1 MVNAKTQKPV
11 AALALVVACLAV
23 PLLSRAAAP
32 IQFAGA
38 IGGVVTNALGTPQ
51 MGASVVLYNRQER
64 VYEKALTDERGEFKF
79 AGLLPEL
86 YSIRVSLA
94 TFVPALK
101 RDILVQPGMRSVL
114 NVSLNTLFS
123 SIQIAYPPPE
133 NSSFMTDDWKWMLR
147 TAASTRPVLR
157 FTGDALGKDPGQS
170 SHASLF
176 SDTRGVLKLS
186 AGDGPMVTGIGNEA
200 DMGTAFALATSVLG
214 NNQLEVSGNLGY
226 GSQTGVP
233 VAAFRTSYSRGGSGG
248 PEVSVTM
255 RQLFL
260 PGRLGTAAT
269 GSESALPM
277 LRSVSASL
285 DDRTEL
291 TDELSL
297 QYGFTLDSV
306 SFGDHLSYFS
316 PYARLSYSLGDNGT
330 LAVAYTSGNARPDLA
345 GGVAQD
351 SDLQRDLNTIGLFP
365 RISLLGGRPKIQR
378 GTELEL
384 TYTRRV
390 GSRTYELSAYRES
403 VVNAA
408 LSLVSAADLEPS
420 SDLLP
425 DLFTGNAIF
434 NAGNYQGVG
443 YTAAVTQNLG
453 ERFSAT
459 LMYGTMNGLTAGQ
472 GEIVS
477 GSPDELRSLIR
488 SGRRQAATAR
498 ITATSPWTG
507 THMIASY
514 QWSGDHR
521 WVMPGRLYTT
531 QSVRAMP
538 GLNVYFRQPIPGL
551 SILPWR
557 VEATA
562 DLRNLLA
569 EGYLPLGSPNGLQAV
584 LVQNPRSFR
593 GGFSFIF

>member
-1 MVNAKTQKPV
+1 MRKVKTQKPV
-11 AALALVVACLAV
+11 AALALAIACLFV

-32 IQFAGA
+32 IQFSGA
-38 IGGVVTNALGTPQ
+38 IGGIVTNALGSPQ
-51 MGASVVLYNRQER
+51 MGAAVVLYNRQER
-64 VYEKALTDERGEFKF
+64 VFEKALTDERGEFKF

-123 SIQIAYPPPE
+123 SIQVAYPAPE

-147 TAASTRPVLR
+147 TAAATRPVLR
-157 FTGDALGKDPGQS
+157 FTGDALGKDPVQS

-186 AGDGPMVTGIGNEA
+186 AGDGPLVTGIGNEA

-214 NNQLEVSGNLGY
+214 NNQLEVSGNVGY

-233 VAAFRTSYSRGGSGG
+233 VAAFRTAYSRGGSGG

-260 PGRLGTAAT
+260 PGRLGTAG

-277 LRSVSASL
+277 LRSLSASL

-330 LAVAYTSGNARPDLA
+330 LALAYTSGNARPDLA
-345 GGVAQD
+345 GDAAQD
-351 SDLQRDLNTIGLFP
+351 SDLQHDLNTIGLFP
-365 RISLLGGRPKIQR
+365 RISLLGGRPRIQR
-378 GTELEL
+378 GNELEL
-384 TYTRRV
+384 AYTRKI

-408 LSLVSAADLEPS
+408 LSLVSTANLEPS

-425 DLFTGNAIF
+425 DLFTGNSIF
-434 NAGNYQGVG
+434 NAGHYEGDG

-459 LMYGTMNGLTAGQ
+459 LMYGTMTGLTAGQ

-498 ITATSPWTG
+498 ITATAPWTG
-507 THMIASY
+507 THIIASY

-531 QSVRAMP
+531 QSMRPMP
-538 GLNVYFRQPIPGL
+538 GLNIYFRQPIPGL

-569 EGYLPLGSPNGLQAV
+569 EGYLPLGTPNGLQAV

>member
-1 MVNAKTQKPV
+1 MRKVKTQKPV
-11 AALALVVACLAV
+11 AALALAIACLFV

-32 IQFAGA
+32 IQFSGA
-38 IGGVVTNALGTPQ
+38 IGGIVTNALGSPQ
-51 MGASVVLYNRQER
+51 MGAAVVLYNRQER
-64 VYEKALTDERGEFKF
+64 VFEKALTDERGEFKF

-123 SIQIAYPPPE
+123 SIQVAYPAPE

-147 TAASTRPVLR
+147 TAAATRPVLR
-157 FTGDALGKDPGQS
+157 FTGDALGKDPVQS

-186 AGDGPMVTGIGNEA
+186 AGDGPLVTGIGNEA

-214 NNQLEVSGNLGY
+214 NNQLEVSGNVGY

-233 VAAFRTSYSRGGSGG
+233 VAAFRTAYSRGGSGG

-260 PGRLGTAAT
+260 PGRLGTAS

-277 LRSVSASL
+277 LRSLSASL

-330 LAVAYTSGNARPDLA
+330 LALAYTSGNARPDLA
-345 GGVAQD
+345 GDAAQD
-351 SDLQRDLNTIGLFP
+351 SDLQHDLNTIGLFP
-365 RISLLGGRPKIQR
+365 RISLLGGRPRIQR
-378 GTELEL
+378 GNELEL
-384 TYTRRV
+384 AYTRKI

-408 LSLVSAADLEPS
+408 LSLVSTANLEPS

-425 DLFTGNAIF
+425 DLFTGNSIF
-434 NAGNYQGVG
+434 NAGHYEGDG

-459 LMYGTMNGLTAGQ
+459 LMYGTMTGLTAGQ

-498 ITATSPWTG
+498 ITATAPWTG
-507 THMIASY
+507 THIIASY

-531 QSVRAMP
+531 QSMRAMP

-569 EGYLPLGSPNGLQAV
+569 EGYLPLGTPNGLQAM

>member
-101 RDILVQPGMRSVL
+101 RDILVQPGMRSIL

-123 SIQIAYPPPE
+123 SIQVAYPAPE

-147 TAASTRPVLR
+147 TAAATRPVLR
-157 FTGDALGKDPGQS
+157 FTGDALGKDPVQS

-186 AGDGPMVTGIGNEA
+186 AGDGPLVTGIGNEA

-214 NNQLEVSGNLGY
+214 NNQLEVSGNVGY

-233 VAAFRTSYSRGGSGG
+233 VAAFRTAYSRGGSGG

-260 PGRLGTAAT
+260 PGRLGTAA

-277 LRSVSASL
+277 LRSLSASL

-330 LAVAYTSGNARPDLA
+330 LALAYTSGNARPDLA
-345 GGVAQD
+345 GDAAQD
-351 SDLQRDLNTIGLFP
+351 SDLQHDLNTIGLFP
-365 RISLLGGRPKIQR
+365 RISLLGGRPRIQR
-378 GTELEL
+378 GNELEL
-384 TYTRRV
+384 AYTRKI

-408 LSLVSAADLEPS
+408 LSLVSTANLEPS

-425 DLFTGNAIF
+425 DLFTGNSIF
-434 NAGNYQGVG
+434 NAGHYQGDG

-459 LMYGTMNGLTAGQ
+459 LMYGTMTGLTAGQ

-498 ITATSPWTG
+498 ITATAPWTG
-507 THMIASY
+507 THIIASY

-531 QSVRAMP
+531 QSMRAMP

-551 SILPWR
+551 SILPCR

-569 EGYLPLGSPNGLQAV
+569 EGYLPLGTPNGLQAM

>member
-1 MVNAKTQKPV
+1 MRNVKTQKPV
-11 AALALVVACLAV
+11 AALALAIACLAV

-32 IQFAGA
+32 IQFSGA
-38 IGGVVTNALGTPQ
+38 IGGMVTNALGAPQ
-51 MGASVVLYNRQER
+51 MGAAVVLYNRQER
-64 VYEKALTDERGEFKF
+64 VFEKALTDERGEFKF

-123 SIQIAYPPPE
+123 SIQVAYPAPE

-147 TAASTRPVLR
+147 TAAATRPVLR
-157 FTGDALGKDPGQS
+157 FAGDALGKDPVQS
-170 SHASLF
+170 AHASLF

-186 AGDGPMVTGIGNEA
+186 AGDGPLVTGIGSEA

-214 NNQLEVSGNLGY
+214 NNQLEVSGNVGY

-260 PGRLGTAAT
+260 PGRLGMAG

-291 TDELSL
+291 TDQLSL

-316 PYARLSYSLGDNGT
+316 PYARLSYSLGGNGT
-330 LAVAYTSGNARPDLA
+330 LALAYTSGNARPDLA
-345 GGVAQD
+345 GGAAQD
-351 SDLQRDLNTIGLFP
+351 SDLQHDLNTIGLFP
-365 RISLLGGRPKIQR
+365 RISLLGGRPRIQR
-378 GTELEL
+378 GNELEL
-384 TYTRRV
+384 TYTRKI

-403 VVNAA
+403 VEDAA
-408 LSLVSAADLEPS
+408 LSLVSTADLEPS

-425 DLFTGNAIF
+425 DLFTGNSIF
-434 NAGNYQGVG
+434 NAGHYQGAG

-498 ITATSPWTG
+498 ITATAPWTG
-507 THMIASY
+507 THIIGSY

-531 QSVRAMP
+531 QSMRPMP
-538 GLNVYFRQPIPGL
+538 GLNIYFRQPIPGL
-551 SILPWR
+551 SMLPWR

-569 EGYLPLGSPNGLQAV
+569 EGYLPLGTPNGLQAM